1 MQRIKLRNTEER
13 QYDVILYVYLTKEV
27 RLYDTSMP
35 MDVYGWLHKR
45 GTLAGATP
53 QTELIFVHLA
63 SQGLDPWTCNEKLQ
77 GNRSCFSVCIEF
89 WNICTF
95 CSVAVCQSKL
105 GPISCVYFVSFRN
118 ASGFCLL
125 YF

>member
-1 MQRIKLRNTEER
+1 MRRTKLVNTEQR
-13 QYDVILYVYLTKEV
+13 QNDVILYVYLSKEV

-63 SQGLDPWTCNEKLQ
+63 AQGLDPWTCNEKLQ
-77 GNRSCFSVCIEF
+77 SKRSCISVCPEF

-105 GPISCVYFVSFRN
+105 GTISWAYFVISF
-118 ASGFCLL
+118 
-125 YF
+125 

>member
-1 MQRIKLRNTEER
+1 MRRTKLVNTEQR
-13 QYDVILYVYLTKEV
+13 QNDVILYVYLSKEV
-27 RLYDTSMP
+27 RLHDTSMP

-63 SQGLDPWTCNEKLQ
+63 AQGLDPWTCNEKLQ
-77 GNRSCFSVCIEF
+77 AKRSYISVCIEF

-95 CSVAVCQSKL
+95 CSVGVCQSKL
-105 GPISCVYFVSFRN
+105 GPISCVYFVSF
-118 ASGFCLL
+118 
-125 YF
+125 

>member
-1 MQRIKLRNTEER
+1 MHRIKLLYNEER

-27 RLYDTSMP
+27 RLYDTSIR

-63 SQGLDPWTCNEKLQ
+63 SQSLDPWT
-77 GNRSCFSVCIEF
+77 GSD
-89 WNICTF
+89 
-95 CSVAVCQSKL
+95 
-105 GPISCVYFVSFRN
+105 G
-118 ASGFCLL
+118 
-125 YF
+125 